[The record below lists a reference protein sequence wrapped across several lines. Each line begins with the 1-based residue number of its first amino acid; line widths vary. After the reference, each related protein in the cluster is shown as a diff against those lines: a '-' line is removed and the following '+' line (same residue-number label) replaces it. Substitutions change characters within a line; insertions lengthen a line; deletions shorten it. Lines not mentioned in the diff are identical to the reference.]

1 MRIQTEKERADKL
14 RQRIVTGGV
23 VLGLSYLELFMLHY
37 STVKNIEKRATTS
50 QVINLTTP
58 HMWMRPFEL
67 KVTAGDVLTSL
78 LLVSALALL
87 LLYLYMNK
95 KLRKADNP
103 ETVNGEARLM
113 NLKDLDEYNKKR
125 NSPYGEKDNS
135 GFDNIILSKDIML
148 GMNGDVTRRNQ
159 NIIVIGASGAGKSR
173 FFAAPN
179 ILQYNSNFIITDPS
193 GELLRDYGKS
203 LEDNGYQVKVLNLT
217 DPYNS
222 NHYNPFHYIKEEKDV
237 FIVVN
242 SIIKNTSPEGK
253 TGGDP
258 FFDDAANLLL
268 SALMLL
274 MWHTYEP
281 KDQTLAELVTL
292 LNLGTINENDGS
304 AVSPL
309 DMKFEELRTR
319 DPRNL
324 ALKQYDSFKLGGAK
338 TLKSV
343 LITASTRL
351 RIFSLADIAHLTAY
365 DDLHFESFS
374 DSKQAM
380 FVIIPT
386 ADTTFNAIV
395 SLMYSQLFTTLYRY
409 GEQRVT
415 FSWNLVAGNEHFRTF
430 QASNDQ
436 QSLIAQKKAIALRK
450 EILAGTKIKFN
461 RKKHLY
467 MVYTKND
474 TLIGWRG
481 TKKWA
486 QEFQELLKTVKVE
499 KGNPSGR
506 APNHT
511 RFILDEFANIS
522 QMPDFE
528 KLVAT
533 MRKYNISVDIIIQ
546 ALSQLK
552 AIYKDHWNDI
562 IGNCDTKLDLG
573 CEDTETLK
581 WIMDVQGKKTTTVE
595 NASINEK
602 NIMTSSLQ
610 KSSLEVMTVDQLAN
624 MKEDECYVKVRGEHP
639 HFGKKYELTLHPNY
653 EYAKAKKGKFSIS
666 INKSIKII
674 PLRLQEKE
682 KLKKNIGTFG
692 KDSDEDST
700 GPIKQ
705 LKDVRTKETV
715 KAKTKARKIA
725 AKEAKEALKDFD
737 KKTEPSDAVQDM
749 LKSSMLDSM
758 KITPASSVDD
768 IKEAVDS
775 LLYTQYLGESE
786 KLEYTTA

>member
-1 MRIQTEKERADKL
+1 MQIQTEKERSEKTTRNAV
-14 RQRIVTGGV
+14 IIFVIGG
-23 VLGLSYLELFMLHY
+23 LIYLEMYMLHY
-37 STVKNIEKRATTS
+37 MTLKNMYKRATFSQLTS
-50 QVINLTTP
+50 QVNS
-58 HMWMRPFEL
+58 HMFTNFTEIQVSSGDMFSSFL
-67 KVTAGDVLTSL
+67 IVTVISLVL
-78 LLVSALALL
+78 V
-87 LLYLYMNK
+87 YLYINR

-103 ETVNGEARLM
+103 DTVNGEARLM
-113 NLKDLDEYNKKR
+113 TLRDIKEFNKRR
-125 NSPYGEKDNS
+125 NSPYGEKLNNGPDNM
-135 GFDNIILSKDIML
+135 ILSKDIML
-148 GMNGDVTRRNQ
+148 GMDGYRTRRNQ
-159 NIIVIGASGAGKSR
+159 NTIVVGASGAGKSR

-179 ILQYNSNFIITDPS
+179 ILQYNSNFVITDPS
-193 GELLRDYGKS
+193 GELLRAYGKG
-203 LEDNGYQVKVLNLT
+203 LEDNGYKVKILNLT

-253 TGGDP
+253 SGGDP

-274 MWHTYEP
+274 MWHTYDKEQ
-281 KDQTLAELVTL
+281 QTLAELVTL

-309 DMKFEELRTR
+309 DRKFEELRTR
-319 DPRNL
+319 DEYNL

-365 DDLHFESFS
+365 DDMHFETFN
-374 DSKQAM
+374 DSKQAL

-409 GEQRVT
+409 GEQRVA
-415 FSWNLVAGNEHFRTF
+415 FSWNLVAGNEHFKTF
-430 QASNDQ
+430 QAANDT
-436 QSLIAQKKAIALRK
+436 QSKKAHAKAIALSK
-450 EILAGTKIKFN
+450 EIKAGTKLAYD
-461 RKKHLY
+461 RKKKLWFIL
-467 MVYTKND
+467 TKKNKVVV
-474 TLIGWRG
+474 GWRG
-481 TKKWA
+481 KKKWA
-486 QEFQELLKTVKVE
+486 QEFQEALKDVKVE
-499 KGNPSGR
+499 KGDSDGR

-562 IGNCDTKLDLG
+562 IGNCDTKLVLG

-581 WIMDVQGKKTTTVE
+581 WIIEVQGKKTTTVE
-595 NASINEK
+595 NTSIGDGNK
-602 NIMTSSLQ
+602 FSTSLN
-610 KSSLEVMTVDQLAN
+610 KSSLEIMTIDQLAN
-624 MKEDECYVKVRGEHP
+624 MGEDECYVKIRGERP
-639 HFGKKYELTLHPNY
+639 HYGKKFDVTKHPNY
-653 EYAKAKKGKFSIS
+653 EYAMSKKNQFNVGNASS
-666 INKSIKII
+666 NRII
-674 PLRLQEKE
+674 PLRLAEKQKE
-682 KLKKNIGTFG
+682 QKNSELFGTDADDNKEIVKPKKKTT
-692 KDSDEDST
+692 EE
-700 GPIKQ
+700 
-705 LKDVRTKETV
+705 R
-715 KAKTKARKIA
+715 KAENKSRSEA
-725 AKEAKEALKDFD
+725 AKVAKEALKDFD
-737 KKTEPSDAVQDM
+737 KRTEPSPEAQET
-749 LKSSMLDSM
+749 LKKDVVESMGLTENSS
-758 KITPASSVDD
+758 AED
-768 IKEAVDS
+768 IKEAAENAV
-775 LLYTQYLGESE
+775 LVQFLGADETLSF
-786 KLEYTTA
+786 TAM